1 MMKMSPFS
9 LLPALP
15 LDSGVARLGSRV
27 RGNDGPFAGM
37 TAEGAGMAIP
47 GAGMMNPAAGMTR
60 WELVQGGEGPLLKLR
75 KAIASKTSLSS
86 RNEGG

>member
-9 LLPALP
+9 LLPAPLWIPALP
-15 LDSGVARLGSRV
+15 AWVPA
-27 RGNDGPFAGM
+27 FAGM
-37 TAEGAGMAIP
+37 TAEGAGM
-47 GAGMMNPAAGMTR
+47 TR
-60 WELVQGGEGPLLKLR
+60 WEPVQGGEGPLLKLR

>member
-9 LLPALP
+9 LLPAPLWIPALP
-15 LDSGVARLGSRV
+15 AWVPA
-27 RGNDGPFAGM
+27 FAGM

-60 WELVQGGEGPLLKLR
+60 WEPVQGGEGPLLKLR

>member
-1 MMKMSPFS
+1 
-9 LLPALP
+9 
-15 LDSGVARLGSRV
+15 
-27 RGNDGPFAGM
+27 M
-37 TAEGAGMAIP
+37 TAEG
-47 GAGMMNPAAGMTR
+47 AGMTR